1 MVCSSVLPLGAT
13 IAHFVY
19 SEVDVDSCES
29 WWAGLSIIVLV
40 SLCNLIFS
48 FYYTWFHKL
57 LLFCALKVLQV
68 FLILINTW
76 FSIVFICFKCWFP
89 RTLVTISKSINQD
102 LWVTAHSQVGIF
114 WTLMS
119 VHRHTYGELY
129 IACIWRSKGDCRRL
143 FVQTQQGSGVSGEN
157 VSLKSGVSCLPQP
170 LRNKAFEQI

>member
-19 SEVDVDSCES
+19 SEVDGDSCES

-40 SLCNLIFS
+40 SVCNLIFS
-48 FYYTWFHKL
+48 FYYTWFYEL
-57 LLFCALKVLQV
+57 LLGHVPKVLQV

-76 FSIVFICFKCWFP
+76 FSIVFMCWFP

-129 IACIWRSKGDCRRL
+129 FACIWRSKGDSGGCLCRRSKEAKW
-143 FVQTQQGSGVSGEN
+143 VWERES
-157 VSLKSGVSCLPQP
+157 
-170 LRNKAFEQI
+170 